1 MMLMN
6 KFKICFTL
14 FYTFFKIG
22 AFTIGGGYAM
32 LPLIQREVAEKR
44 RWIDESVMLD
54 IVAIAEST
62 PGPIAIN
69 TATFVGTRVAGFWGA
84 FAATLG
90 TVLPSFIIIVALSK
104 VLGMVMEIE
113 AVRFAFNGIRVGV
126 IALIVKAL
134 WSMAKKCPHDLFSAV
149 LAAAAF
155 VVATFVNIS
164 VLYVILGGALIGL
177 FAALVSKRREAEK

>member
-1 MMLMN
+1 MK
-6 KFKICFTL
+6 KFKVYWNL
-14 FYTFFKIG
+14 FGVFFRIG

-44 RWIDESVMLD
+44 KWIDESVMLD

-90 TVLPSFIIIVALSK
+90 TVLPSFIIISVLSK
-104 VLGMVMEIE
+104 ILAAVIDIE
-113 AVRFAFNGIRVGV
+113 VVRFAFNGIRAGV
-126 IALIVKAL
+126 LALIVKAL
-134 WSMAKKCPHDLFSAV
+134 WGMAKQCPKNMFSAILAVTAFSVV
-149 LAAAAF
+149 LF
-155 VVATFVNIS
+155 TGVN
-164 VLYVILGGALIGL
+164 VLYVIISGALIGL
-177 FAALVSKRREAEK
+177 AAGIYAKSRGEKQ

>member
-1 MMLMN
+1 MS
-6 KFKICFTL
+6 KFKICFSL
-14 FYTFFKIG
+14 FTTFFKIG

-44 RWIDESVMLD
+44 KWIDESVMLD

-69 TATFVGTRVAGFWGA
+69 TATFVGTRVCGFWGA

-90 TVLPSFIIIVALSK
+90 TVLPSFIIISVLSQ
-104 VLGMVMEIE
+104 VLVRLMEYEI
-113 AVRFAFNGIRVGV
+113 VRFAFNGIRAGV

-134 WSMAKKCPHDLFSAV
+134 WGMAKKCPKDLFSCILIV
-149 LAAAAF
+149 LAF
-155 VVATFVNIS
+155 VIALLGVN
-164 VLYVILGGALIGL
+164 VLYIIIGGALLGL
-177 FAALVSKRREAEK
+177 AAGIISKGREKK

>member
-1 MMLMN
+1 MN
-6 KFKICFTL
+6 KLKICFSL
-14 FYTFFKIG
+14 FVTFFKIG

-44 RWIDESVMLD
+44 KWIDESVMLD

-84 FAATLG
+84 FFSTFG
-90 TVLPSFIIIVALSK
+90 TVLPSFVIIVALSK
-104 VLGMVMEIE
+104 ILGSVMEYE
-113 AVRFAFNGIRVGV
+113 PVKFAFNGIRAGV

-134 WSMAKKCPHDLFSAV
+134 WGMAKQCPKNLFSLILAV
-149 LAAAAF
+149 LAF
-155 VVATFVNIS
+155 SIVLFLKVN
-164 VLYVILGGALIGL
+164 VMYVIIGGALIGV
-177 FAALVSKRREAEK
+177 ASALIAKRREKK